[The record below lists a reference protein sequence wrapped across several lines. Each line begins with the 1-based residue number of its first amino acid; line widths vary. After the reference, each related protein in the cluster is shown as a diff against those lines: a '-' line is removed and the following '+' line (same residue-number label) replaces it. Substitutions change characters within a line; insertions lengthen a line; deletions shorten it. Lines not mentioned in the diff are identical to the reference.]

1 MASACS
7 RRVVKTI
14 HISSIIPNL
23 ADNLTKR
30 LPRIKFINVP
40 VGCSGEVEM
49 LQEAEVLLADPDTAL
64 THLSKLSK
72 LEWMQLTSAGVDKAI
87 PYITSQQ
94 NSSLKLTRSGGIFGP
109 AIAQNMEWRFNA
121 NYRVMPKLTIGILG
135 LGDIGQYIAKMCKA
149 LGMTVWGV
157 GRRENSERQDT
168 VDHYTTTSRLPEVL
182 QSCDY
187 ICNLLP
193 STPATKYLLS
203 GRVLESGKDKCP
215 VFINVGRGN
224 VIDEKSLVYAL
235 DQGWISGAILDVF
248 EVEPLPKESPLWKMP
263 QVVITPHMGAFSFP
277 EEVADLFVEN
287 LLLFEAGEKL
297 KFEVDFEKG
306 Y

>member
-1 MASACS
+1 
-7 RRVVKTI
+7 
-14 HISSIIPNL
+14 
-23 ADNLTKR
+23 
-30 LPRIKFINVP
+30 
-40 VGCSGEVEM
+40 M
-49 LQEAEVLLADPDTAL
+49 LQEAEVLLADPDTAP
-64 THLSKLSK
+64 THLSKLFK

-109 AIAQNMEWRFNA
+109 AIAQYVIGQIASWERDFRKLWSYQQKCDWNMEWRFNA